1 MQGVEPG
8 GFSPQRYFAENRWAR
23 GVALGTG
30 AFFLITLA
38 IALVRVGARYN
49 SPTSK
54 RRRTVEQNKVR
65 LPLTCHASGM
75 QSMWNA
81 WAASLY
87 LQHGLALHHGYLLNQ
102 QPDSSC
108 LPAALAMHEYIRQ
121 CCCAPVYSGPS
132 VLGRPWWRLWMS
144 TCQLAET
151 SSRLVSYYSPALLV

>member
-38 IALVRVGARYN
+38 VALVRVSARYN

-54 RRRTVEQNKVR
+54 RRRTVEQNKAR

-75 QSMWNA
+75 QSLWNA
-81 WAASLY
+81 WAASLH
-87 LQHGLALHHGYLLNQ
+87 LQHGLALHRGYLLNEHG
-102 QPDSSC
+102 PDSSC
-108 LPAALAMHEYIRQ
+108 LPAALAMHEHIRQ
-121 CCCAPVYSGPS
+121 CCCA
-132 VLGRPWWRLWMS
+132 
-144 TCQLAET
+144 
-151 SSRLVSYYSPALLV
+151 SSLLRT